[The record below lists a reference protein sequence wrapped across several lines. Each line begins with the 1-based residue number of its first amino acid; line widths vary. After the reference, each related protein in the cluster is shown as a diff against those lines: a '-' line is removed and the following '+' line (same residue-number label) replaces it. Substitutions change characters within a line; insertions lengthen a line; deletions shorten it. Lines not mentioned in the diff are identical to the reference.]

1 MKNTHYLFI
10 SLLIFVSFASS
21 HWGFAQK
28 SITLTS
34 PNGGE
39 EICAGNNML
48 IEWNSNDI
56 QTVRIELSDDG
67 GITFPYLLIAS
78 TDAASGRWM
87 WEIPFDQSNGTE
99 YRIRI
104 ADALNTIPADTS
116 NNNFTIHSR
125 IGISQNPEPLSICPN
140 ETAIFRVT
148 AVGESLSYQWRK
160 DGVDIPGATMP
171 SYYINNTSEDDQGY
185 YMCRIIG
192 ICDTAVS
199 DSALLDIKDTPEI
212 LDNPVGDTL
221 CIGESITLKVDA
233 KGLALNFRWNKN
245 GKHIVGSN
253 TSELI
258 LNNVTKADSGSY
270 VCIVS
275 GACQPHDTSEAAI
288 VVVYDYP
295 RIIEMPKS
303 QNAIIG
309 EKVIFQV
316 KSAGDAL
323 HYQWRKNDIDIP
335 DSTSNTLTLDYVTK
349 ADSGS
354 YTCIITN
361 KCGTLTTK
369 AAILTVSEAEKP
381 HIELSPNKINFG
393 NVAVGD
399 AKDTLLPNVI
409 HNTSSIPLT
418 INSIKIIG
426 PDASDYNVFGITFPI
441 TIPAEDYR
449 NINIEFVPASLGV
462 KTATITFN
470 TNADNTVSMSLI
482 GYGIK
487 KNEVITAND
496 WDFGNVL
503 IGENKTSKNIIK
515 NIGNET
521 ITIQKPIVMSYDS
534 LNFRL
539 LDEEDYPKTIAAG
552 DSAQTNFMFVP
563 TVEKTY
569 EVQVL
574 VQNSSQYDLWF
585 RLKGKGLLTNVDEN
599 PINNEELLY
608 PNPATEYCEFRMS
621 HRDIYSIE
629 ITDMLGNTVNSF
641 IHKTG
646 NFIWDLRQSN
656 GKKCSSGIYLI
667 KFILNN
673 RVYVKK
679 LIIF

>member
-1 MKNTHYLFI
+1 MKNIHYLYI
-10 SLLIFVSFASS
+10 ALLIFVSFVSS
-21 HWGFAQK
+21 QWVFAQK
-28 SITLTS
+28 SISLTS

-87 WEIPFDQSNGTE
+87 WEIPFDQSTGTQ

-104 ADALNTIPADTS
+104 ADALNIIPADTS
-116 NNNFTIHSR
+116 NNNFTIHGR
-125 IGISQNPEPLSICPN
+125 VGISQNPEPLSICPN

-148 AVGESLSYQWRK
+148 AVGESLRYQWRK
-160 DGVDIPGATMP
+160 DGADISGATMP
-171 SYYINNTSEDDQGY
+171 AYYINNASEDNQGY
-185 YMCRIIG
+185 YTCRIID

-221 CIGESITLKVDA
+221 CLGESITLKVDA

-253 TSELI
+253 TPELI

-275 GACQPHDTSEAAI
+275 GACQPHDTSEPAL

-309 EKVIFQV
+309 DTVIFNV
-316 KSAGDAL
+316 KAAGDAL
-323 HYQWRKNDIDIP
+323 HYQWRKNGNDIP
-335 DSTSNTLTLDYVTK
+335 DSTSNTLTLDFVTK
-349 ADSGS
+349 TDSGS

-399 AKDTLLPNVI
+399 AKDTLLLNVI
-409 HNTSSIPLT
+409 HNSSRVPLI

-426 PDASDYNVFGITFPI
+426 PDASDFNVFGITFPI

-487 KNEVITAND
+487 RNEVITAND

-552 DSAQTNFMFVP
+552 DSAETNFMFVP

-574 VQNSSQYDLWF
+574 VKNSSQYDLWF
-585 RLKGKGLLTNVDEN
+585 RLKGRGLLTSVDEN

-608 PNPATEYCEFRMS
+608 PNPAAEYCEFRIS
-621 HRDIYSIE
+621 RRDIYSIE
-629 ITDMLGNTVNSF
+629 ITDMIGNTVNSF
-641 IHKTG
+641 THKTG
-646 NFIWDLRQSN
+646 NFTWDLRQSN

-667 KFILNN
+667 KLILNN
-673 RVYVKK
+673 KIYVKK